1 MILGNHDLFNKNST
15 EINSINIF
23 KDIENLVVVDKP
35 IEMLINSK
43 KALLVP
49 WLSDLSNFK
58 KNSYD
63 FLFGHFD
70 VSSKFL
76 IASYTKEHSKKISSS
91 SKDILA
97 LEIDGND
104 DKQMIE
110 ELSSFIDL
118 AKEDGTVF
126 SGHIHQ
132 HKEMVVKGRK
142 FIFVGSPYQ
151 QNLGDI
157 GCRCG
162 FYVIEND
169 GRYSFNEIDDLP
181 KHIQFKSS
189 KILDIG
195 IDKYDFSQAKG
206 NIVQKV
212 YDSDISMEDDLKIN
226 QKIASFNPYEEL
238 LPDYQVALDFAKDED
253 TEHQDNLV
261 KMLKKSKLDYIERY
275 IEQLDSKALEDANI
289 EKSKLFNVMKK
300 YYSLVN
306 EE

>member
-23 KDIENLVVVDKP
+23 KDIENLVVVDRP
-35 IEMLINSK
+35 IEMLMNSK
-43 KALLVP
+43 NVLLVP
-49 WLSDLSNFK
+49 WLSDLSDFK

-70 VSSKFL
+70 VSAKFL
-76 IASYTKEHSKKISSS
+76 IASYAKEHSKKISSS
-91 SKDILA
+91 EKDISA
-97 LEIDGND
+97 LEIDEQND
-104 DKQMIE
+104 KHAVE
-110 ELSSFIDL
+110 ELGNFIDL
-118 AKEDGTVF
+118 AKKNGTVF

-157 GCRCG
+157 GCKCG
-162 FYVIEND
+162 FYVIEKD
-169 GRYSFNEIDDLP
+169 GRYSFNEMSDLP
-181 KHIQFKSS
+181 KHVQFKSS
-189 KILDIG
+189 KILSIG
-195 IDKYDFSQAKG
+195 IDKYDFSCAKG

-212 YDSDISMEDDLKIN
+212 YDTDISMEDDLNIN

-238 LPDYQVALDFAKDED
+238 LPDYQVTLDFAKDED
-253 TEHQDNLV
+253 IEHQDNLV

-275 IEQLDSKALEDANI
+275 IDQLDTKALEDASI
-289 EKSKLFNVMKK
+289 EKSKLFSVMKK
-300 YYSLVN
+300 YYGLVN